1 MKQLFY
7 NYCNSNKVKQA
18 LLVGENIFKRNPE
31 NQETFESYFDYL
43 LELVKVS
50 ELENAKTL
58 FQQAANVLTLFSE
71 NVDINE
77 NTVDLILNREQ
88 KLKNVYSLLIERENE
103 QKKIKIR
110 EQLVYQN
117 DALDLLEQLLD
128 KIDKCSDEKEFNKF
142 INDLGKIDKTINK
155 ESLSSTQER
164 KYVYLTK
171 KSSEI
176 VSLKMKYFEKIKER
190 DYNLKAIE
198 SYESV
203 FNMFKNGKVI
213 NNHKEVLKG
222 LFVYDA
228 SRLYNET
235 LVYYNYVYN
244 YVLGKLSDE
253 DKFLMTKFAIMC
265 ERR

>member
-50 ELENAKTL
+50 ELEDAKTL

-88 KLKNVYSLLIERENE
+88 M
-103 QKKIKIR
+103 
-110 EQLVYQN
+110 VYQN

-176 VSLKMKYFEKIKER
+176 VSSKMKYFEKIKER

>member
-50 ELENAKTL
+50 ELEDAKTL

-103 QKKIKIR
+103 QKRQKEVASPHASGFYQPGTFQRQMYRMPDMCRPLSEPGLAPDRIGIR
-110 EQLVYQN
+110 FGLYVETTSGLYQ
-117 DALDLLEQLLD
+117 QLLQLRVHSLFRCMPYRCD
-128 KIDKCSDEKEFNKF
+128 QTSDYRRED
-142 INDLGKIDKTINK
+142 NDTG
-155 ESLSSTQER
+155 R
-164 KYVYLTK
+164 
-171 KSSEI
+171 
-176 VSLKMKYFEKIKER
+176 
-190 DYNLKAIE
+190 
-198 SYESV
+198 
-203 FNMFKNGKVI
+203 
-213 NNHKEVLKG
+213 HCH
-222 LFVYDA
+222 
-228 SRLYNET
+228 
-235 LVYYNYVYN
+235 
-244 YVLGKLSDE
+244 
-253 DKFLMTKFAIMC
+253 FLQRPLC
-265 ERR
+265 C